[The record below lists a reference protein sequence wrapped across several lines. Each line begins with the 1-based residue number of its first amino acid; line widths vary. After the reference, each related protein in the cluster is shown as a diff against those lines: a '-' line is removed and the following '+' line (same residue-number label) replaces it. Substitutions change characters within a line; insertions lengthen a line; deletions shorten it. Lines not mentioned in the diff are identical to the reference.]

1 MGIFAGVIFVLFLTL
16 GMPIGFLI
24 GLIGVFALWQIG
36 LPNVLIMAS
45 SRFIEIINSYVLM
58 AIPFFMLSGLIMG
71 RIGVSE
77 KILMFSS
84 LLVGRVRGGI
94 AHMNIMA
101 SVFFAGLS
109 GSGLAD
115 ITGLGSIEI
124 PMMVGAGYDAE
135 YSTAITV
142 ASACLGPI
150 IPPSI
155 LLVVYG
161 GTMNVSIG
169 GLFIAGIPAGI
180 LLAFN
185 LMVANAVISTKRGY
199 PRREYKIDK
208 KMAFKII
215 KEAVPPLVLPVI
227 ILGGIVG
234 GLTTPTEAGAIAVL
248 YALFLGF
255 FYYRNFN
262 LKDLKSVFID
272 VVKLCGIIFLL
283 IGASGIFSWY
293 VTIAR
298 LSDKLGSILLLISSN
313 IYILLFILNIIL
325 LIAGMFIDITA
336 ALLILSPVL
345 APIAIKFGIH
355 PLHIGMIIVFNLVL
369 GMMTPPLGLGLY
381 CGCIVGKVKFEK
393 LVISSFP
400 LLLTNIFTLLLIT
413 YFPMLI
419 MWLPKITG
427 FY

>member
-1 MGIFAGVIFVLFLTL
+1 MEIFVGVIFALFLIL

-24 GLIGVFALWQIG
+24 GLVGIFALWQIG

-45 SRFIEIINSYVLM
+45 SRFIEILNSYVLM
-58 AIPFFMLSGLIMG
+58 AIPFFMLSGIIMAK
-71 RIGVSE
+71 IGVSE
-77 KILMFSS
+77 KILMLSS
-84 LLVGRVRGGI
+84 LLVGRIRGGI

-115 ITGLGSIEI
+115 IAGLGSIEI
-124 PMMVGAGYDAE
+124 PMMVKAGYDVE

-161 GTMNVSIG
+161 ATMNVSIG

-185 LMVANAVISTKRGY
+185 LMLTNTVISTKRGY

-255 FYYRNFN
+255 FYYRNIN
-262 LKDLKSVFID
+262 LKDLESIFID
-272 VVKLCGIIFLL
+272 VTKLCGSIFLL

-293 VTIAR
+293 VTIVR
-298 LSDKLGSILLLISSN
+298 LPDKLGNILLLVSSNVYILLLIIN
-313 IYILLFILNIIL
+313 IFL
-325 LIAGMFIDITA
+325 LIVGMFIDITA
-336 ALLILSPVL
+336 ALLILSPIL
-345 APIAIKFGIH
+345 APIAIGFGLH

-400 LLLTNIFTLLLIT
+400 LLLTNIFTLFLIT